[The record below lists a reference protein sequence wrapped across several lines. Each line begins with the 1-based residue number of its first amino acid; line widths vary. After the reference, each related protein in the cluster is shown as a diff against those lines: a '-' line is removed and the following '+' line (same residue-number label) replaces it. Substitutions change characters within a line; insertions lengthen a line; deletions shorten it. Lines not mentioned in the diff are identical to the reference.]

1 MKFKILFSFILSIAL
16 LGSVSAQ
23 NIELNGKN
31 ITIHQND
38 IVIEVRGLV
47 CSFCAIGLQG
57 GLSSLQHIDKNK
69 YKNGVF
75 VDVEHQYAVI
85 AEIEG
90 EDIDIEQAVAM
101 ITGSG
106 YEVTTVF
113 TNRTSDK
120 IEEWKIKGKKDE
132 R

>member
-1 MKFKILFSFILSIAL
+1 MKKVFAYSLLIFAL
-16 LGSVSAQ
+16 V
-23 NIELNGKN
+23 
-31 ITIHQND
+31 
-38 IVIEVRGLV
+38 
-47 CSFCAIGLQG
+47 FCGD
-57 GLSSLQHIDKNK
+57 DKD
-69 YKNGVF
+69 GVF